1 VRYNLASGPVAETGW
16 IDYLRQRQLT
26 AKFSRCGERKQ
37 LPSRSL
43 LQKGSCSMATG
54 AGAFF
59 AGIGTTFVILAAGFG
74 GGLLTARSALDE
86 PSGLQH
92 RSIGEAP
99 TPVRVVLASSS
110 EAAQPSQQ
118 LAQQQTSVQHTE
130 VPLPAEPAKQ
140 VQPPV
145 EKQLEKAET
154 RKADAEDR
162 DRKRRSA
169 ERKARRSAEARAR
182 RHQQRAPQQE
192 APVMAFGGDNSFQY
206 GGWSG
211 N

>member
-1 VRYNLASGPVAETGW
+1 
-16 IDYLRQRQLT
+16 
-26 AKFSRCGERKQ
+26 
-37 LPSRSL
+37 
-43 LQKGSCSMATG
+43 MATG

-99 TPVRVVLASSS
+99 TPVRVVLPSSA
-110 EAAQPSQQ
+110 EAAQPSPQ
-118 LAQQQTSVQHTE
+118 LAQQQTSAQQTE
-130 VPLPAEPAKQ
+130 MPLPPEPAKQ
-140 VQPPV
+140 VQPV
-145 EKQLEKAET
+145 EKQVEKAET

-162 DRKRRSA
+162 DRKRRYA
-169 ERKARRSAEARAR
+169 ERKARRAAEARAR
-182 RHQQRAPQQE
+182 RDQQRAPQQE

>member
-1 VRYNLASGPVAETGW
+1 
-16 IDYLRQRQLT
+16 
-26 AKFSRCGERKQ
+26 
-37 LPSRSL
+37 
-43 LQKGSCSMATG
+43 MATG

-74 GGLLTARSALDE
+74 GGLLTARSALNE

-99 TPVRVVLASSS
+99 PPVRVVLPSSA
-110 EAAQPSQQ
+110 EAAQPSPQ
-118 LAQQQTSVQHTE
+118 LAQRQTSAQPTE
-130 VPLPAEPAKQ
+130 MPPAPEPAKQ
-140 VQPPV
+140 VQLPV
-145 EKQLEKAET
+145 EKQVEKAET

-162 DRKRRSA
+162 DRKRRYT
-169 ERKARRSAEARAR
+169 ERKARRAAEARAR
-182 RHQQRAPQQE
+182 RDQQRAPQPE
-192 APVMAFGGDNSFQY
+192 APVMAFGGDSSSQY

>member
-1 VRYNLASGPVAETGW
+1 
-16 IDYLRQRQLT
+16 
-26 AKFSRCGERKQ
+26 
-37 LPSRSL
+37 
-43 LQKGSCSMATG
+43 MATS

-74 GGLLTARSALDE
+74 GGLLTARSALNE
-86 PSGLQH
+86 PTGVQH

-99 TPVRVVLASSS
+99 TPVRVVLPSSA
-110 EAAQPSQQ
+110 EAAQPSPQ
-118 LAQQQTSVQHTE
+118 LAQRQTSIQHTE
-130 VPLPAEPAKQ
+130 MPTSEPARQVQLPAEKQ
-140 VQPPV
+140 V
-145 EKQLEKAET
+145 EKAEA

-169 ERKARRSAEARAR
+169 ERNARRAAEARAR
-182 RHQQRAPQQE
+182 RDQRRAPQQE
-192 APVMAFGGDNSFQY
+192 APVMAFGGDNSSQY